1 MLIPTDPVEMFQ
13 NLLKA
18 TIEPKNSLKPECAFI
33 LKIGSLYS

>member
-1 MLIPTDPVEMFQ
+1 MLIPTDPATTFQ

-18 TIEPKNSLKPECAFI
+18 TIEPKSSLKPRCPFI

>member
-1 MLIPTDPVEMFQ
+1 MLIPTDPAKMFR

-18 TIEPKNSLKPECAFI
+18 LVEPKSSLKPEYVFI

>member
-18 TIEPKNSLKPECAFI
+18 TIEPKTIWPYTF
-33 LKIGSLYS
+33 